1 MNRNATRTALV
12 TIGLATL
19 AACVVNL
26 SFEMKKTLAVK
37 SNPSAPTTIS
47 VAQLIALSD
56 YKEITDHKNNIT
68 SLDLDYAQAT
78 VTAVNPGNTA
88 TKVTGSLKLRKT
100 FLPSTPPDDIKVGD
114 LTNFPINVVGST
126 VKLNGNPTLDAF
138 LLQQL
143 QTAGTFY
150 AVIDGTVD
158 GVADL
163 IVDVNMHASIG
174 YDAGLSFF

>member
-1 MNRNATRTALV
+1 MNRNATRTVLV

-37 SNPSAPTTIS
+37 SDPTAPNTIS
-47 VAQLIALSD
+47 VAQLVDLSQ
-56 YKEITDHKNNIT
+56 YKEITDHKNNIK
-68 SLDLDYAQAT
+68 SLDLDYAEAK
-78 VTAVNPGNTA
+78 VTAINQGNLA

-100 FLPSTPPDDIKVGD
+100 FAPSTPPDDIKVGD
-114 LTNFPINVVGST
+114 LNNFPVTVGST
-126 VKLNGNPTLDAF
+126 VRLNGNPALDAF

-143 QTAGTFY
+143 QSAGTFY

-158 GVADL
+158 GAADL
-163 IVDVNMHASIG
+163 VLDVNMHASIG
-174 YDAGLSFF
+174 YDAGLF

>member
-26 SFEMKKTLAVK
+26 SFEMTKTFAVK
-37 SNPSAPTTIS
+37 SDPLAPTSIS
-47 VAQLIALSD
+47 VAQLVDLSQ
-56 YKEITDHKNNIT
+56 YSEITGHKNNIQ

-78 VTAVNPGNTA
+78 VTAINSGNRA
-88 TKVTGSLKLRKT
+88 TTVSGSVKLRKT
-100 FLPSTPPDDIKVGD
+100 FLPNTPPDDIKVGD
-114 LTNFPINVVGST
+114 LNNFPIMVGST
-126 VKLNGNPTLDAF
+126 VRLNGNPALDAF

-143 QTAGTFY
+143 QSAGTFY
-150 AVIDGTVD
+150 AVVDGTVN

-163 IVDVNMHASIG
+163 VLDVSMHASIA

>member
-37 SNPSAPTTIS
+37 SDAATPTSIS
-47 VAQLIALSD
+47 VAQLVDLSQ
-56 YKEITDHKNNIT
+56 YKEITDHKNNIK
-68 SLDLDYAQAT
+68 SLDLDYAEAT
-78 VTAVNPGNTA
+78 VTTINSGNRA
-88 TKVTGSLKLRKT
+88 TKVSGSLKLRKT
-100 FLPSTPPDDIKVGD
+100 FLPATPPDDIKVGD
-114 LTNFPINVVGST
+114 LNNFPINVVGST
-126 VKLNGNPTLDAF
+126 IRLNGNPALDAF

-158 GVADL
+158 VGPVDVIL
-163 IVDVNMHASIG
+163 DVNMHASIG
-174 YDAGLSFF
+174 YDAGLF

>member
-37 SNPSAPTTIS
+37 SNPSAPTIS

-56 YKEITDHKNNIT
+56 YKEITDHQNNIK
-68 SLDLDYAQAT
+68 SLDLDYAEAT

-100 FLPSTPPDDIKVGD
+100 F
-114 LTNFPINVVGST
+114 
-126 VKLNGNPTLDAF
+126 
-138 LLQQL
+138 
-143 QTAGTFY
+143 
-150 AVIDGTVD
+150 
-158 GVADL
+158 
-163 IVDVNMHASIG
+163 
-174 YDAGLSFF
+174 

>member
-1 MNRNATRTALV
+1 MNRNATRTVLV

-26 SFEMKKTLAVK
+26 SFEMKKTFAVT
-37 SNPSAPTTIS
+37 SNPAAPTTIS
-47 VAQLIALSD
+47 VAQLVDLSQ
-56 YKEITDHKNNIT
+56 YKEITDHKSSIK
-68 SLDLDYAQAT
+68 SLDLDYAEAT
-78 VTAVNPGNTA
+78 VTSINASTNRA
-88 TKVTGSLKLRKT
+88 TKVSGSLKLRKVLT
-100 FLPSTPPDDIKVGD
+100 DPPANDIKVGD
-114 LTNFPINVVGST
+114 LTNFPIVVGST

-143 QTAGTFY
+143 QSAGTFY

-163 IVDVNMHASIG
+163 VLDVNLHASIG
-174 YDAGLSFF
+174 YDAGLF